1 MAARGSQV
9 NRRRSG
15 RCRRNPANRSKLEAR
30 GCGKLA
36 LEDGVRALTLLVLA
50 AMLALAAPAWAA
62 GRKTYPMNV
71 PAAGVRTVTF
81 KVQEGDF
88 VLRGDPNARELR
100 MNVSIDRTWIFKLGE
115 EGILQRLITVSGQG
129 TDHLTVVTDI
139 PRAIS
144 NWGRAQYPIDFEV
157 AVPAGV
163 RLEVEDTS
171 GKIELSGLAGDVTV
185 RDGSGTF
192 SARDLGGSLDLV
204 KESGDIRVE
213 GVGGAT
219 TIQSH
224 SGQMVLRR
232 LQALRITDSD
242 GNIDAS
248 QLASAR
254 IRNREGNLRVTGVS
268 GKLDLD
274 DESGEIV
281 VTDVTGPLDIRD
293 TSGQIRTRN
302 TGAITL
308 RDTSGDVTIRNA
320 PEVRVLEKQ
329 SGAVKVYAVTGKVE
343 VPPGIELKR
352 Q

>member
-1 MAARGSQV
+1 MDGQFSERLRACRA
-9 NRRRSG
+9 NR
-15 RCRRNPANRSKLEAR
+15 PKRSKLNLR
-30 GCGKLA
+30 GSIELVR
-36 LEDGVRALTLLVLA
+36 EDGLKSLTLLTMAV
-50 AMLALAAPAWAA
+50 MLAISAPAFAS

-71 PAAGVRTVTF
+71 PATGVRTITF

-88 VLRGDPNARELR
+88 VLRGDPNAREIR

-129 TDHLTVVTDI
+129 TDHVTIVTDI

-144 NWGRAQYPIDFEV
+144 NWGRAEYPIDFEV
-157 AVPAGV
+157 VVPSGA

-171 GKIELSGLAGDVTV
+171 GKIELSGLTGNVTV
-185 RDGSGTF
+185 HDGSGTF

-204 KESGDIRVE
+204 KESGDIRIEHVA
-213 GVGGAT
+213 GAT
-219 TIQSH
+219 KVQSH
-224 SGQMVLRR
+224 SGQMTLRR
-232 LQALRITDSD
+232 LQALEITDSD

-254 IRNREGNLRVTGVS
+254 IRNRGGNLRVTGVS
-268 GKLDLD
+268 GELHID
-274 DESGEIV
+274 DEAGEIV
-281 VTDVTGPLDIRD
+281 VADVDGAVDIRD
-293 TSGQIRTRN
+293 TSGQIRTQN

-320 PEVRVLEKQ
+320 PAVRVLEKE
-329 SGAVKVYAVTGKVE
+329 SGAVKVYSVTGKVE
-343 VPPGIELKR
+343 VPPGIDLKR